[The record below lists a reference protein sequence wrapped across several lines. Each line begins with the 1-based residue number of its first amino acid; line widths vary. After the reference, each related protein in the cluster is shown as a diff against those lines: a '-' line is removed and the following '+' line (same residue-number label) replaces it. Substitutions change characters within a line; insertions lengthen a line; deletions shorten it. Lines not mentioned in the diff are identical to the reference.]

1 MTCSLWAAS
10 HTDGAAQIIQ
20 AVKIAALAGQ
30 PEVLNGLEAW
40 DATRTITDSDST
52 PPVQP
57 GQGIPAKL

>member
-1 MTCSLWAAS
+1 ML
-10 HTDGAAQIIQ
+10 QIIQ

-57 GQGIPAKL
+57 GKGIATAKL